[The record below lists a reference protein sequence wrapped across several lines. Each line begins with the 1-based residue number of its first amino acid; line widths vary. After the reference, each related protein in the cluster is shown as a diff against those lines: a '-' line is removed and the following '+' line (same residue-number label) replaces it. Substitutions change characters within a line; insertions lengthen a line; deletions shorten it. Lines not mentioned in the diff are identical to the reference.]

1 MAIICR
7 SRRFL
12 KKSLLWLAGITVAL
26 IVILGLLNVAA
37 QTHQEV
43 AYFVQT
49 MSSFE
54 SVARY
59 IRWGF
64 LGAVIMF
71 WDQIA
76 ELYGKAKGFD
86 DVQIQRAQAM
96 RWRVAV
102 FIIAFEFVVVEAVP
116 ARLMS

>member
-1 MAIICR
+1 MAIITK

-12 KKSLLWLAGITVAL
+12 KKSLLWLAGITAAL

-43 AYFVQT
+43 ANTLQM

-54 SVARY
+54 MYARY
-59 IRWGF
+59 LRWGL
-64 LGAVIMF
+64 LGGVIMF
-71 WDQIA
+71 WDQIS
-76 ELYGKAKGFD
+76 EYYGIAKGFD

-96 RWRVAV
+96 RWRVTA

-116 ARLMS
+116 AKLMS